1 MITLDTDS
9 MEDLQTL
16 VSALYTGCLELNPKN
31 VASMTKIYETL
42 QLEQEVKF
50 CKDFQLEL
58 AKSEHSEKEGT
69 IGDLNQISERNS
81 GVSTEGTS
89 VETDDTIKVE
99 TAANLHAS
107 ATPEFMV
114 VKVNS
119 DGTEIPIGDLQQTL
133 VDQGAEV
140 QSETTGVEIKEEP
153 AEEGIEMIIG
163 HAITEC
169 DNLAS
174 QADDGGSEQGQSDG
188 ESVLYCYMT
197 TLSGKG
203 PMNLADTY

>member
-31 VASMTKIYETL
+31 VTSMTKIYETL
-42 QLEQEVKF
+42 QLDREVKF

-58 AKSEHSEKEGT
+58 AKSEHPEREGT
-69 IGDLNQISERNS
+69 ICDLNQISERNLEL
-81 GVSTEGTS
+81 TKETS

-99 TAANLHAS
+99 TATDLHVS

-119 DGTEIPIGDLQQTL
+119 EGTEIPIGDSQQRL

-188 ESVLYCYMT
+188 ECAYCIT
-197 TLSGKG
+197 HTV
-203 PMNLADTY
+203 T